1 MLKVD
6 TPPNLYRDHNI
17 SDKSRREMPKS
28 YTCQQI
34 ARNFY
39 HWLSVTDYDTNQS
52 ECQDWYSRMEQCQRG
67 KFT

>member
-1 MLKVD
+1 
-6 TPPNLYRDHNI
+6 
-17 SDKSRREMPKS
+17 MPKS

-52 ECQDWYSRMEQCQRG
+52 ECQDWYSRMERCQCG